1 MKASAEAEHE
11 KFSGLINKTKGNIS
25 SYSNQ
30 IAGAEAQ
37 VAALEAQIEEQN
49 KNISALQKQ
58 LAEEMANPDWRL
70 IPAGV
75 TFPRFPLR
83 RMTDICLPI

>member
-37 VAALEAQIEEQN
+37 VAALGGTDRG
-49 KNISALQKQ
+49 
-58 LAEEMANPDWRL
+58 AE
-70 IPAGV
+70 
-75 TFPRFPLR
+75 
-83 RMTDICLPI
+83 